1 MALKRYKPT
10 TQSIRKMTSVDY
22 SDLTKKRPERSLIS
36 PNHRSV
42 GRDDRGRISTRHKG
56 AGEKRLFRLISNLGM
71 NFGKVAT
78 VKTIEYDPNRT
89 AFIALIEY
97 TDKEKAYIIC
107 PEGLKIGN
115 QIKADSK
122 TDLLP
127 GNRMPLKNIPS
138 GTEIH
143 DIELIP
149 DRGKG
154 QIVKSAGSYAV
165 VAAQAEGTGK
175 RAKYVQIK
183 LPSGEIRLIHNECF
197 ASIGKVSNPD
207 NSAVRYAKAGRKRH
221 MGIRPS
227 VRGKAMNPNSHP
239 HGGGEGVNP
248 IGLKY
253 PKTPWGKH
261 ALGFKTR
268 RKKYSNKFIIRRKRK

>member
-10 TQSIRKMTSVDY
+10 TQSIRKMTCVDY
-22 SDLTKKRPERSLIS
+22 SGLSKKGPEKSLLRS
-36 PNHRSV
+36 NHRSV
-42 GRDDRGRISTRHKG
+42 GRDNRGRISTRHKG
-56 AGEKRLFRLISNLGM
+56 AGAKRLYRLISNLGQK
-71 NFGKVAT
+71 FGEVAT
-78 VKTIEYDPNRT
+78 VKAIEYDPNRT
-89 AFIALIEY
+89 AFIALVEY
-97 TDKEKAYIIC
+97 PNKQKAYIIC
-107 PEGLKIGN
+107 PEGLKIGS
-115 QIKADSK
+115 QVKADNK
-122 TDLLP
+122 TDLVV

-149 DRGKG
+149 GRGKG
-154 QIVKSAGSYAV
+154 QIVKSAGSHAV
-165 VAAQAEGTGK
+165 VAAQAEGSGK
-175 RAKYVQIK
+175 RAKYLQIK

-207 NSAVRYAKAGRKRH
+207 NSAVRYAKAGRIRH

-261 ALGFKTR
+261 AMGKKTR
-268 RKKYSNKFIIRRKRK
+268 RKKYSNKFIVRRK

>member
-1 MALKRYKPT
+1 MALIRYKPT
-10 TQSIRKMTSVDY
+10 TQSRRKMTSVDY
-22 SDLTKKRPERSLIS
+22 SGLSKKRPEKSLIMS
-36 PNHRSV
+36 NHRSV
-42 GRDDRGRISTRHKG
+42 GRDNRGRISTRHKG
-56 AGEKRLFRLISNLGM
+56 SGAKRLFRLISNLAQRMGDP
-71 NFGKVAT
+71 AT
-78 VKTIEYDPNRT
+78 VIAIEYDPNRT

-97 TDKEKAYIIC
+97 TNKQKAYIIC
-107 PEGLKIGN
+107 PEGLKVGS
-115 QIKADSK
+115 QIKADVK
-122 TDLLP
+122 TDIMP

-149 DRGKG
+149 GRGRG
-154 QIVKSAGSYAV
+154 QIVKSAGSHAV
-165 VAAQAEGTGK
+165 VAAQAEGSGK
-175 RAKYVQIK
+175 RAKYVQVK

-207 NSAVRYAKAGRKRH
+207 NSAVRYGKAGRKRH

-261 ALGFKTR
+261 ALGTKTR
-268 RKKYSNKFIIRRKRK
+268 RNKYSNKFIIKRK